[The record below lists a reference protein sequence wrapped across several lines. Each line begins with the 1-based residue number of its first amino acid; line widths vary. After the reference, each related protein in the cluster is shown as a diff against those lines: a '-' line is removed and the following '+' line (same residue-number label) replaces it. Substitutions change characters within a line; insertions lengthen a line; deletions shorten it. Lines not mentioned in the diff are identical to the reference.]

1 MHASWGSRKE
11 QLAFRGGR
19 TSEERK
25 LLFDY
30 LKNHTEPLFDSVLS
44 AGLLRR
50 LAALNCSFPAP
61 MHGLCMK
68 WDFLVTCPAC
78 THIVGRSSGGGS
90 KVNGFERRS
99 LPIVCEER
107 YLLRSQSWSRAVMA

>member
-1 MHASWGSRKE
+1 MPLTPPPAVLLFFFFFCSAGWREITPELHAAAMNASWGSRKE

-30 LKNHTEPLFDSVLS
+30 LKIHTEPLFDSVLS

-50 LAALNCSFPAP
+50 LAALNCSFPTP
-61 MHGLCMK
+61 VRGLCMN
-68 WDFLVTCPAC
+68 WDFLVTCPA
-78 THIVGRSSGGGS
+78 
-90 KVNGFERRS
+90 
-99 LPIVCEER
+99 
-107 YLLRSQSWSRAVMA
+107 AVHTS